1 MNSEGDNR
9 VTSSPPK
16 LGGLSEGRGGLKQH
30 LVRLND
36 SPVAR
41 WTVLFIV
48 ATAMM
53 MGYFVNDVM
62 SPLETLLEASPS
74 EGGLGWKPGDYGF
87 FSGASGL
94 INVFL
99 LMLFFSGLILDKMGI
114 RFTGVLS
121 CSLMVLGTLI
131 KYYAVTAGF
140 PPTAV
145 VNFSLFTLHFSL
157 PTSVAV
163 ASLGFAV
170 FGVGYEMT
178 GITVS
183 KAMVRWFTGHEL
195 ALAMG
200 IQLAMAR
207 LGTAAALSIS
217 APIARHFTLSTPLLL
232 SLSFLIIGLLAFLVF
247 CVMDRR
253 LDQRNAADNIDTEE
267 HGRTRNDKELCDI
280 ATEEHGIT
288 RNNDELRDNPCC
300 SVANKTSDAEE
311 FRLLDIIVTLRN
323 PGFWLITLFCVLF
336 YSAVSPFLKF
346 STKLMVMKYGVDADL
361 AGFFSSIAPFGTILM
376 TPLFGL
382 IYDRYGKGITLVI
395 TGALMLTAV
404 HFGFSL
410 PMHSSTTAITLM
422 VVLSIAYSLAPAA
435 LWPCVPKIIP
445 LKCLGTAYSMI
456 FFIQNFGRAIIPMF
470 VGKANE
476 TDPTYETSMLIFG
489 FTALGAALT
498 AIAMFYVDRR
508 QHYGLQLPNIRK

>member
-1 MNSEGDNR
+1 MAEAIR
-9 VTSSPPK
+9 
-16 LGGLSEGRGGLKQH
+16 H
-30 LVRLND
+30 RLND
-36 SPVAR
+36 SPIAR

-62 SPLETLLEASPS
+62 SPLEALLEMPKA
-74 EGGLGWKPGDYGF
+74 EGGLGWTSSDYGF
-87 FSGASGL
+87 FSGSGSF

-114 RFTGVLS
+114 LFTGILA
-121 CSLMVLGTLI
+121 CSLMTLGTLL
-131 KYYAVTAGF
+131 KYYAVTTDFGTSSVTF
-140 PPTAV
+140 FGTD
-145 VNFSLFTLHFSL
+145 L
-157 PTSVAV
+157 PTSAAW
-163 ASLGFAV
+163 ASFGFAV

-217 APIARHFTLSTPLLL
+217 APVARHFSLSTSLLVAL
-232 SLSFLIIGLLAFLVF
+232 AFLIIGLLAFLVF

-253 LDQRNAADNIDTEE
+253 LDDSRRSCSTSSSSSSNE
-267 HGRTRNDKELCDI
+267 
-280 ATEEHGIT
+280 
-288 RNNDELRDNPCC
+288 NN
-300 SVANKTSDAEE
+300 EE
-311 FRLLDIIVTLRN
+311 FRLSDIGITLRN
-323 PGFWLITLFCVLF
+323 PGFWLITIFCVLF

-346 STKLMVMKYGVDADL
+346 STKLMVIKYGVDPDI

-382 IYDRYGKGITLVI
+382 VFDRFGRGVTLVI

-410 PMHSSTTAITLM
+410 PMHSSAVAIALM
-422 VVLSIAYSLAPAA
+422 VVLSVGYSLAPAA

-470 VGKANE
+470 VGRANE
-476 TDPTYETSMLIFG
+476 TDPSYTTSMLIFG

-498 AIAMFYVDRR
+498 AIVMLYTDRKKG
-508 QHYGLQLPNIRK
+508 YGLQLPNIKAQ

>member
-1 MNSEGDNR
+1 MEEVIR
-9 VTSSPPK
+9 
-16 LGGLSEGRGGLKQH
+16 H
-30 LVRLND
+30 RLND
-36 SPVAR
+36 SPIAR

-62 SPLETLLEASPS
+62 SPLEALLEMPKS
-74 EGGLGWKPGDYGF
+74 EGGLGWTSSDYGF
-87 FSGASGL
+87 FSGSGSF

-114 RFTGVLS
+114 RFTGVLA
-121 CSLMVLGTLI
+121 CSLMTLGTLV
-131 KYYAVTAGF
+131 KYYAVTTDFGTSSVAFFG
-140 PPTAV
+140 TQ
-145 VNFSLFTLHFSL
+145 L
-157 PTSVAV
+157 PTSAAW
-163 ASLGFAV
+163 ASFGFAV

-217 APIARHFTLSTPLLL
+217 APVARHFTLSTPLLVAL
-232 SLSFLIIGLLAFLVF
+232 AFLIIGLLAFLVF
-247 CVMDRR
+247 CVMDRK
-253 LDQRNAADNIDTEE
+253 LDKTGLSDKTGDT
-267 HGRTRNDKELCDI
+267 ND
-280 ATEEHGIT
+280 
-288 RNNDELRDNPCC
+288 
-300 SVANKTSDAEE
+300 E
-311 FRLLDIIVTLRN
+311 FRLSDIAVTLRN
-323 PGFWLITLFCVLF
+323 PGFWLITIFCVLF

-346 STKLMVMKYGVDADL
+346 STKLMVIKYGVDPDI

-382 IYDRYGKGITLVI
+382 VFDRFGRGVTLVI

-410 PMHSSTTAITLM
+410 PMHSSAIAIALM
-422 VVLSIAYSLAPAA
+422 VVLSIGYSLAPAA

-470 VGKANE
+470 VGRANE
-476 TDPTYETSMLIFG
+476 TDPSYTTSMLIFG

-498 AIAMFYVDRR
+498 AIVMLYTDRKKG
-508 QHYGLQLPNIRK
+508 YGLQLPNIKKA

>member
-1 MNSEGDNR
+1 MAEALR
-9 VTSSPPK
+9 
-16 LGGLSEGRGGLKQH
+16 H
-30 LVRLND
+30 RLND
-36 SPVAR
+36 SPLAR

-62 SPLETLLEASPS
+62 SPLEELLEMP
-74 EGGLGWKPGDYGF
+74 EPKGGLGWTSSEYGF
-87 FSGASGL
+87 FSGSSSL

-114 RFTGVLS
+114 RFTGILA
-121 CSLMVLGTLI
+121 CSLMALGTLI
-131 KYYAVTAGF
+131 KLYAITADF
-140 PPTAV
+140 DDTIHY
-145 VNFSLFTLHFSL
+145 SLFSIHL
-157 PTSVAV
+157 PPSVAF
-163 ASLGFAV
+163 ASLGFAI

-183 KAMVRWFTGHEL
+183 KAMVRWFKGHEL

-217 APIARHFTLSTPLLL
+217 APVARHFTLSTPLLV
-232 SLSFLIIGLLAFLVF
+232 SLAFLIIGLLAFLVF
-247 CVMDRR
+247 CVMDRK
-253 LDQRNAADNIDTEE
+253 LDKSEQFIVNSDDIPEEEKFHLADIS
-267 HGRTRNDKELCDI
+267 I
-280 ATEEHGIT
+280 
-288 RNNDELRDNPCC
+288 
-300 SVANKTSDAEE
+300 
-311 FRLLDIIVTLRN
+311 TLRN
-323 PGFWLITLFCVLF
+323 PGFWLITIFCVLF

-346 STKLMVMKYGVDADL
+346 STKLMVIKYGVAPDI

-376 TPLFGL
+376 TPIFGL
-382 IYDRYGKGITLVI
+382 VFDRFGRGVTLVI

-410 PMHSSTTAITLM
+410 PMHSNIVAITLM
-422 VVLSIAYSLAPAA
+422 VFLSIGYSLAPAA
-435 LWPCVPKIIP
+435 LWPCIPKIIP

-456 FFIQNFGRAIIPMF
+456 FFIQNFGRAIIPML
-470 VGKANE
+470 VGHANE
-476 TDPTYETSMLIFG
+476 TDPSYTTSMLIFG

-498 AIAMFYVDRR
+498 AIVMLYTDR
-508 QHYGLQLPNIRK
+508 QKGYGLQLPNIKTN

>member
-1 MNSEGDNR
+1 MEEVIR
-9 VTSSPPK
+9 
-16 LGGLSEGRGGLKQH
+16 H
-30 LVRLND
+30 RLND
-36 SPVAR
+36 SPIAR

-62 SPLETLLEASPS
+62 SPLEALLEMPKS
-74 EGGLGWKPGDYGF
+74 EGGLGWTSSDYGF
-87 FSGASGL
+87 FSGSGSF

-114 RFTGVLS
+114 RFTGVLA
-121 CSLMVLGTLI
+121 CSLMTLGTLV
-131 KYYAVTAGF
+131 KYYAVTTDFGTSSVAFFG
-140 PPTAV
+140 TQ
-145 VNFSLFTLHFSL
+145 L
-157 PTSVAV
+157 PTSAAW
-163 ASLGFAV
+163 ASFGFAV

-217 APIARHFTLSTPLLL
+217 APVARHFTLSTPLLVAL
-232 SLSFLIIGLLAFLVF
+232 AFLIIGLLAFLVF
-247 CVMDRR
+247 CVMDRK
-253 LDQRNAADNIDTEE
+253 LDKTGLSDKTGDT
-267 HGRTRNDKELCDI
+267 ND
-280 ATEEHGIT
+280 
-288 RNNDELRDNPCC
+288 
-300 SVANKTSDAEE
+300 E
-311 FRLLDIIVTLRN
+311 FRLSDIAVTLRN
-323 PGFWLITLFCVLF
+323 PGFWLITIFCVLF

-346 STKLMVMKYGVDADL
+346 STKLMVIKYGVDPDI

-382 IYDRYGKGITLVI
+382 VFDRFGRGVTLVI

-410 PMHSSTTAITLM
+410 PMHSSAIAIALM
-422 VVLSIAYSLAPAA
+422 VVLSIGYSLAPAA

-470 VGKANE
+470 VGRANE
-476 TDPTYETSMLIFG
+476 TDPSYTASMLIFG

-498 AIAMFYVDRR
+498 AIVMLYTDRKKG
-508 QHYGLQLPNIRK
+508 YGLQLPNIKKA

>member
-1 MNSEGDNR
+1 MAEAI
-9 VTSSPPK
+9 
-16 LGGLSEGRGGLKQH
+16 QQ
-30 LVRLND
+30 RLND
-36 SPVAR
+36 SPIAR

-62 SPLETLLEASPS
+62 SPLETLLEMPRSQ
-74 EGGLGWKPGDYGF
+74 GGLGWSPSDYGF
-87 FSGASGL
+87 FSGAGSF

-114 RFTGVLS
+114 RFTGILA
-121 CSLMVLGTLI
+121 CSLMAVGTLL
-131 KYYAVTAGF
+131 KLYGVTTDFGTEEIIIFGF
-140 PPTAV
+140 Q
-145 VNFSLFTLHFSL
+145 L
-157 PTSVAV
+157 PMSVAV
-163 ASLGFAV
+163 ASLGFSI

-195 ALAMG
+195 AMAMG

-217 APIARHFTLSTPLLL
+217 APIARHYTLSTPLLV
-232 SLSFLIIGLLAFLVF
+232 SLAFLIIGLLAFFVF

-253 LDQRNAADNIDTEE
+253 LDSSSIACSTNATCPD
-267 HGRTRNDKELCDI
+267 
-280 ATEEHGIT
+280 
-288 RNNDELRDNPCC
+288 
-300 SVANKTSDAEE
+300 EE
-311 FRLLDIIVTLRN
+311 FRLADIGITLRN

-346 STKLMVMKYGVDADL
+346 STKLMVMKYGVDADI
-361 AGFFSSIAPFGTILM
+361 AGIFSSIAPFGTILM

-382 IYDRYGKGITLVI
+382 VYDRYGKGVTLVI

-410 PMHSSTTAITLM
+410 PIHSATIAIALM
-422 VVLSIAYSLAPAA
+422 VTLSIGYSLAPAA

-470 VGKANE
+470 VGRANE
-476 TDPTYETSMLIFG
+476 TDPTYTTSMLIFG
-489 FTALGAALT
+489 FTALGAAIT
-498 AIAMFYVDRR
+498 AFAMLYIDHRKG
-508 QHYGLQLPNIRK
+508 YGLQLPNIRK

>member
-1 MNSEGDNR
+1 MAESIR
-9 VTSSPPK
+9 
-16 LGGLSEGRGGLKQH
+16 Q
-30 LVRLND
+30 RLND

-62 SPLETLLEASPS
+62 SPLEALLEMPKA
-74 EGGLGWKPGDYGF
+74 EGGLGWTSSDYGF
-87 FSGASGL
+87 FSGSGSF

-114 RFTGVLS
+114 RFTGVLA
-121 CSLMVLGTLI
+121 CSLMVLGTLL
-131 KYYAVTAGF
+131 KYYAVTTDFGTSSVAFFG
-140 PPTAV
+140 T
-145 VNFSLFTLHFSL
+145 HL
-157 PTSVAV
+157 PTSAAW

-217 APIARHFTLSTPLLL
+217 APIARHFTLSTPLLVAL
-232 SLSFLIIGLLAFLVF
+232 AFLIIGLLSFLVF
-247 CVMDRR
+247 CVMDRK
-253 LDQRNAADNIDTEE
+253 LDKKGQMVEE
-267 HGRTRNDKELCDI
+267 KN
-280 ATEEHGIT
+280 
-288 RNNDELRDNPCC
+288 
-300 SVANKTSDAEE
+300 SSSDE
-311 FRLLDIIVTLRN
+311 FRFSDILVTLRN
-323 PGFWLITLFCVLF
+323 PGFWLITIFCVLF

-346 STKLMVMKYGVDADL
+346 STKLMVIKYGVDPDI

-382 IYDRYGKGITLVI
+382 VFDRWGRGVTLVI

-410 PMHSSTTAITLM
+410 PMHSSAIAIALM
-422 VVLSIAYSLAPAA
+422 VVLSIGYSLAPAA

-470 VGKANE
+470 VGRANE
-476 TDPTYETSMLIFG
+476 TDPSYTTSMLIFG
-489 FTALGAALT
+489 FTALGAVLT
-498 AIAMFYVDRR
+498 AIVMLYTDRKKG
-508 QHYGLQLPNIRK
+508 YGLQLPNIKKA

>member
-1 MNSEGDNR
+1 M
-9 VTSSPPK
+9 
-16 LGGLSEGRGGLKQH
+16 
-30 LVRLND
+30 RLND
-36 SPVAR
+36 SPTAR
-41 WTVLFIV
+41 WIVLIIV

-62 SPLETLLEASPS
+62 SPLETLLEMPRSQ
-74 EGGLGWKPGDYGF
+74 GGLGWSASDYGF
-87 FSGASGL
+87 FSGSSGL

-114 RFTGVLS
+114 RFTGTLA

-131 KYYAVTAGF
+131 KYYAVTADF
-140 PPTAV
+140 DDTIQY
-145 VNFSLFTLHFSL
+145 SLFAIHL
-157 PTSVAV
+157 PPSVAW
-163 ASLGFAV
+163 ASLGFAI

-232 SLSFLIIGLLAFLVF
+232 ALAFLIIGLLAFLVF

-253 LDQRNAADNIDTEE
+253 LDSLGEPREDLGSPRKVDEIAEPAD
-267 HGRTRNDKELCDI
+267 
-280 ATEEHGIT
+280 
-288 RNNDELRDNPCC
+288 
-300 SVANKTSDAEE
+300 SSEE
-311 FRLLDIIVTLRN
+311 FRWSDIGATLRN

-346 STKLMVMKYGVDADL
+346 STKLIVMKYGVDPDL

-382 IYDRYGKGITLVI
+382 VYDRYGKGVTLVI

-410 PMHSSTTAITLM
+410 PIDGGSPAIAIALM
-422 VVLSIAYSLAPAA
+422 VILSIGYSLAPAA

-470 VGKANE
+470 VGRANE
-476 TDPTYETSMLIFG
+476 TDPTYTTSMLIFG
-489 FTALGAALT
+489 FTALGAALV
-498 AIAMFYVDRR
+498 AVAMLFIDRKKA
-508 QHYGLQLPNIRK
+508 YGLQLPNIKK

>member
-1 MNSEGDNR
+1 
-9 VTSSPPK
+9 
-16 LGGLSEGRGGLKQH
+16 
-30 LVRLND
+30 
-36 SPVAR
+36 
-41 WTVLFIV
+41 
-48 ATAMM
+48 MM

-62 SPLETLLEASPS
+62 SPLETLLEASPA
-74 EGGLGWKPGDYGF
+74 EGGLGWTPGDYGF
-87 FSGASGL
+87 FSGSSGL

-114 RFTGVLS
+114 RFTGTLA
-121 CSLMVLGTLI
+121 CSLMIIGTFI

-140 PPTAV
+140 SPTDTFH
-145 VNFSLFTLHFSL
+145 FSLLTFHFSL

-217 APIARHFTLSTPLLL
+217 APVARHFTLSTPLLL

-253 LDQRNAADNIDTEE
+253 LDN
-267 HGRTRNDKELCDI
+267 KELSKLSKLSSNQKGLSSD
-280 ATEEHGIT
+280 
-288 RNNDELRDNPCC
+288 NNDEFRW
-300 SVANKTSDAEE
+300 SD
-311 FRLLDIIVTLRN
+311 IGTTLRS

-346 STKLMVMKYGVDADL
+346 STKLMVMKYGVDPDV

-382 IYDRYGKGITLVI
+382 IYDRYGKGVTLVI

-410 PMHSSTTAITLM
+410 PMHSSTVAITLM
-422 VVLSIAYSLAPAA
+422 VILSVGYSLAPAA

-476 TDPTYETSMLIFG
+476 TDPTYEISMLIFG

-498 AIAMFYVDRR
+498 ALAMWYVDRR
-508 QHYGLQLPNIRK
+508 QGYGLQLPNIRK

>member
-1 MNSEGDNR
+1 M
-9 VTSSPPK
+9 
-16 LGGLSEGRGGLKQH
+16 
-30 LVRLND
+30 RLND
-36 SPVAR
+36 SPIAR
-41 WTVLFIV
+41 WTVLIIV

-62 SPLETLLEASPS
+62 SPLELLLEMPRSQ
-74 EGGLGWKPGDYGF
+74 GGLGWSSSDYGF
-87 FSGASGL
+87 FSGSSGL

-114 RFTGVLS
+114 RFTGTLA

-131 KYYAVTAGF
+131 KYYAVTADF

-145 VNFSLFTLHFSL
+145 ANCSLFTFHFSL
-157 PTSVAV
+157 PTSVAW
-163 ASLGFAV
+163 ASLGFAI

-217 APIARHFTLSTPLLL
+217 APIARHFTLSTPLLVAL
-232 SLSFLIIGLLAFLVF
+232 AFLIIGLLAFLVF

-253 LDQRNAADNIDTEE
+253 LDNKTTTWTTKTTIAINGDNKKLSKLSKLSS
-267 HGRTRNDKELCDI
+267 NQKELSSD
-280 ATEEHGIT
+280 
-288 RNNDELRDNPCC
+288 NN
-300 SVANKTSDAEE
+300 EE
-311 FRLLDIIVTLRN
+311 FRFSDIGAILRN

-346 STKLMVMKYGVDADL
+346 STKLMVMKYGVDPDL

-382 IYDRYGKGITLVI
+382 VYDRYGKGVTLVI

-410 PMHSSTTAITLM
+410 PIDGGSPAIAIALM
-422 VVLSIAYSLAPAA
+422 VILSIGYSLAPAA

-470 VGKANE
+470 VGRANE
-476 TDPTYETSMLIFG
+476 TDPSYTTSMLIFG
-489 FTALGAALT
+489 FTALGAALV
-498 AIAMFYVDRR
+498 AIAMLYIDRKKA
-508 QHYGLQLPNIRK
+508 YGLQLPNIKK

>member
-1 MNSEGDNR
+1 MAEVIR
-9 VTSSPPK
+9 
-16 LGGLSEGRGGLKQH
+16 Q
-30 LVRLND
+30 RLND
-36 SPVAR
+36 SPIAR

-62 SPLETLLEASPS
+62 SPLEALLEMPKA
-74 EGGLGWKPGDYGF
+74 EGGLGWTSSDYGF
-87 FSGASGL
+87 FSGSGSF

-114 RFTGVLS
+114 RFTGVLA
-121 CSLMVLGTLI
+121 CSLMTLGTLV
-131 KYYAVTAGF
+131 KYYAVTTDFGTSSVAFFG
-140 PPTAV
+140 TQ
-145 VNFSLFTLHFSL
+145 L
-157 PTSVAV
+157 PTSAAW
-163 ASLGFAV
+163 ASFGFAV

-217 APIARHFTLSTPLLL
+217 APVARHFTLSTPLLVAL
-232 SLSFLIIGLLAFLVF
+232 AFLIIGILAFLVF
-247 CVMDRR
+247 CVMDRK
-253 LDQRNAADNIDTEE
+253 LDKTGLSDKTGDT
-267 HGRTRNDKELCDI
+267 ND
-280 ATEEHGIT
+280 
-288 RNNDELRDNPCC
+288 
-300 SVANKTSDAEE
+300 E
-311 FRLLDIIVTLRN
+311 FRLSDIAVTLRN
-323 PGFWLITLFCVLF
+323 PGFWLITIFCVLF

-346 STKLMVMKYGVDADL
+346 STKLMVIKYGVDPDI

-382 IYDRYGKGITLVI
+382 VFDRFGRGVTLVI

-410 PMHSSTTAITLM
+410 PMHSSAIAIALM
-422 VVLSIAYSLAPAA
+422 VVLSIGYSLAPAA

-470 VGKANE
+470 VGRANE
-476 TDPTYETSMLIFG
+476 TDPSYTTSMLIFG

-498 AIAMFYVDRR
+498 AIVMLYTDRKKG
-508 QHYGLQLPNIRK
+508 YGLQLPNIKKA

>member
-1 MNSEGDNR
+1 MAI
-9 VTSSPPK
+9 
-16 LGGLSEGRGGLKQH
+16 QQ
-30 LVRLND
+30 RLQD

-53 MGYFVNDVM
+53 MGYFVNDIM
-62 SPLETLLEASPS
+62 SPLETLLEMPRN
-74 EGGLGWKPGDYGF
+74 EGGLGWTPSDYGF
-87 FSGASGL
+87 FSGAGSF

-114 RFTGVLS
+114 RFTGTLA

-131 KYYAVTAGF
+131 KYYAVTAAPEGSITF
-140 PPTAV
+140 LST
-145 VNFSLFTLHFSL
+145 SL
-157 PTSVAV
+157 PTSAAW
-163 ASLGFAV
+163 ASLGFAI

-200 IQLAMAR
+200 LQLAMAR
-207 LGTAAALSIS
+207 FGTAAALSIS
-217 APIARHFTLSTPLLL
+217 APIARHFTLSAPLLVAL
-232 SLSFLIIGLLAFLVF
+232 AFLIIGLLAFLVF
-247 CVMDRR
+247 CIMDRR
-253 LDQRNAADNIDTEE
+253 LDSLGKPRESLGKPRRNLGYPRKSYD
-267 HGRTRNDKELCDI
+267 
-280 ATEEHGIT
+280 
-288 RNNDELRDNPCC
+288 
-300 SVANKTSDAEE
+300 SSDDDQ
-311 FRLLDIIVTLRN
+311 FRLSDIGVTLRN

-346 STKLMVMKYGVDADL
+346 STKLMVMKYGVDPDI
-361 AGFFSSIAPFGTILM
+361 AGFFSSIAPFGTMLL

-382 IYDRYGKGITLVI
+382 VYDRYGKGVTLVI

-404 HFGFSL
+404 HFGFSM
-410 PMHSSTTAITLM
+410 PIHSATIAIALM
-422 VVLSIAYSLAPAA
+422 VTLSIGYSLAPAA

-470 VGKANE
+470 VGRANE
-476 TDPTYETSMLIFG
+476 SDPSYTTSMLIFG
-489 FTALGAALT
+489 FTALGATLT
-498 AIAMFYVDRR
+498 AVAMWYVDR
-508 QHYGLQLPNIRK
+508 HKGYGLQLPNIRK

>member
-1 MNSEGDNR
+1 MNIQ
-9 VTSSPPK
+9 K
-16 LGGLSEGRGGLKQH
+16 
-30 LVRLND
+30 LND
-36 SPVAR
+36 SPAAR

-62 SPLETLLEASPS
+62 SPLETLLEMPRSQ
-74 EGGLGWKPGDYGF
+74 GGLGWTPSDYGF
-87 FSGASGL
+87 FSGAGSF

-114 RFTGVLS
+114 RFTGTLA
-121 CSLMVLGTLI
+121 CSLMVIGTLI
-131 KYYAVTAGF
+131 KLYGVTTDFGTTDVTF
-140 PPTAV
+140 FNT
-145 VNFSLFTLHFSL
+145 HL
-157 PTSVAV
+157 P
-163 ASLGFAV
+163 ASAAWASFGFAI

-200 IQLAMAR
+200 LQLAMAR
-207 LGTAAALSIS
+207 FGTAAALSIS
-217 APIARHFTLSTPLLL
+217 APIARHYTLSAPLLVAL
-232 SLSFLIIGLLAFLVF
+232 AFLIIGLLAFLVF

-253 LDQRNAADNIDTEE
+253 LDHRMIIASDE
-267 HGRTRNDKELCDI
+267 HGLTRNDQDPRE
-280 ATEEHGIT
+280 
-288 RNNDELRDNPCC
+288 NPCL
-300 SVANKTSDAEE
+300 SDANKDSEE
-311 FRLLDIIVTLRN
+311 FRFSDIGITLRN

-346 STKLMVMKYGVDADL
+346 STKLMVMKYGVDPDV

-382 IYDRYGKGITLVI
+382 IYDRYGKGVTLVI

-410 PMHSSTTAITLM
+410 PMHSSTVAITLM
-422 VVLSIAYSLAPAA
+422 VILSVGYSLAPAA

-498 AIAMFYVDRR
+498 AMAMWYVDRR
-508 QHYGLQLPNIRK
+508 QGYGLQLPNIRK

>member
-1 MNSEGDNR
+1 MTEAIR
-9 VTSSPPK
+9 
-16 LGGLSEGRGGLKQH
+16 H
-30 LVRLND
+30 RLNE
-36 SPVAR
+36 SPFAR
-41 WTVLFIV
+41 WTVLIIV

-62 SPLETLLEASPS
+62 SPLETLLELPKNQ
-74 EGGLGWKPGDYGF
+74 GGLGWTPSDYGF
-87 FSGASGL
+87 FSGAGSF

-114 RFTGVLS
+114 RFTGVLA
-121 CSLMVLGTLI
+121 CSLMALGTLL
-131 KYYAVTAGF
+131 KLYGVTTDFGTAEIAIFGF
-140 PPTAV
+140 Q
-145 VNFSLFTLHFSL
+145 L
-157 PTSVAV
+157 PMSVAV

-217 APIARHFTLSTPLLL
+217 APIARHFALSTPLLV
-232 SLSFLIIGLLAFLVF
+232 SLAFLIIGLLAFLVF
-247 CVMDRR
+247 CVMDRK
-253 LDQRNAADNIDTEE
+253 LDDDSTKS
-267 HGRTRNDKELCDI
+267 T
-280 ATEEHGIT
+280 T
-288 RNNDELRDNPCC
+288 DE
-300 SVANKTSDAEE
+300 SEE
-311 FRLLDIIVTLRN
+311 FHWGDILVTLRN

-346 STKLMVMKYGVDADL
+346 STKLMVMKYGVDTDI

-376 TPLFGL
+376 TPLFGAV
-382 IYDRYGKGITLVI
+382 YDKYGKGVTLVI

-410 PMHSSTTAITLM
+410 PMHSSTIAIALM
-422 VVLSIAYSLAPAA
+422 VTLSIGYSLAPAA

-470 VGKANE
+470 VGRANE
-476 TDPTYETSMLIFG
+476 TDPTYTTSMLIFG
-489 FTALGAALT
+489 FTALGAAVT
-498 AIAMFYVDRR
+498 AIGILLIDKHK
-508 QHYGLQLPNIRK
+508 HYGLQLPNIKK

>member
-1 MNSEGDNR
+1 MTEAIR
-9 VTSSPPK
+9 
-16 LGGLSEGRGGLKQH
+16 H
-30 LVRLND
+30 RLND
-36 SPVAR
+36 SPFAR
-41 WTVLFIV
+41 WTVLIIV

-62 SPLETLLEASPS
+62 SPLETLLELPKSQ
-74 EGGLGWKPGDYGF
+74 GGLGWTPSDYGF
-87 FSGASGL
+87 FSGAGSF

-114 RFTGVLS
+114 RFTGVLA
-121 CSLMVLGTLI
+121 CSLMALGTLL
-131 KYYAVTAGF
+131 KLYGVTTDFGTAEIAIFGF
-140 PPTAV
+140 Q
-145 VNFSLFTLHFSL
+145 L
-157 PTSVAV
+157 PMSVAV

-217 APIARHFTLSTPLLL
+217 APIARHFALSTPLLV
-232 SLSFLIIGLLAFLVF
+232 SLAFLIIGLLAFLVF
-247 CVMDRR
+247 CVMDRK
-253 LDQRNAADNIDTEE
+253 LDDDSTKNT
-267 HGRTRNDKELCDI
+267 T
-280 ATEEHGIT
+280 
-288 RNNDELRDNPCC
+288 DE
-300 SVANKTSDAEE
+300 SEE
-311 FRLLDIIVTLRN
+311 FHWGDILVTLRN

-346 STKLMVMKYGVDADL
+346 STKLMVMKYGVDPDI

-376 TPLFGL
+376 TPLFGAV
-382 IYDRYGKGITLVI
+382 YDKYGKGVTLVI

-410 PMHSSTTAITLM
+410 PMHSSTIAIALM
-422 VVLSIAYSLAPAA
+422 VTLSIGYSLAPAA

-470 VGKANE
+470 VGRANE
-476 TDPTYETSMLIFG
+476 TDPTYTTSMLIFG
-489 FTALGAALT
+489 FSALGAAVT
-498 AIAMFYVDRR
+498 AIGILLIDKHK
-508 QHYGLQLPNIRK
+508 HYGLQLPNIKK

>member
-1 MNSEGDNR
+1 MAEVIR
-9 VTSSPPK
+9 
-16 LGGLSEGRGGLKQH
+16 Q
-30 LVRLND
+30 RLND
-36 SPVAR
+36 SPIAR
-41 WTVLFIV
+41 WIILFIV

-62 SPLETLLEASPS
+62 SPLEALLEMPKS
-74 EGGLGWKPGDYGF
+74 EGGLGWTSSDYGF
-87 FSGASGL
+87 FSGSSSF

-114 RFTGVLS
+114 RFTGVLA
-121 CSLMVLGTLI
+121 CSLMVLGTLL
-131 KYYAVTAGF
+131 KYYAVTTDFGTSSVAFFG
-140 PPTAV
+140 T
-145 VNFSLFTLHFSL
+145 HL
-157 PTSVAV
+157 PTSAAW
-163 ASLGFAV
+163 ASFGFAV

-217 APIARHFTLSTPLLL
+217 APVARHFTLSTPLLVAL
-232 SLSFLIIGLLAFLVF
+232 AFLIIGLLAFLVF
-247 CVMDRR
+247 CVMDLR
-253 LDQRNAADNIDTEE
+253 LDKRE
-267 HGRTRNDKELCDI
+267 
-280 ATEEHGIT
+280 
-288 RNNDELRDNPCC
+288 ELRIKN
-300 SVANKTSDAEE
+300 SNSDEE
-311 FRLLDIIVTLRN
+311 KFRFSDIIVTLRN
-323 PGFWLITLFCVLF
+323 PGFWLITIFCVLF

-346 STKLMVMKYGVDADL
+346 STKLMVIKYGVDPDI

-382 IYDRYGKGITLVI
+382 VFDRFGRGVTLVI

-410 PMHSSTTAITLM
+410 PMHSSAIAITLM
-422 VVLSIAYSLAPAA
+422 VVLSIGYSLAPAA

-456 FFIQNFGRAIIPMF
+456 FFIQNFGRAIIPML
-470 VGKANE
+470 VGRANE
-476 TDPTYETSMLIFG
+476 TDPSYTTSMLIFG
-489 FTALGAALT
+489 FTALGATLT
-498 AIAMFYVDRR
+498 AIVMLYTDRKKG
-508 QHYGLQLPNIRK
+508 YGLQLPNIKKA

>member
-1 MNSEGDNR
+1 MSEAIR
-9 VTSSPPK
+9 
-16 LGGLSEGRGGLKQH
+16 Q
-30 LVRLND
+30 RLND

-62 SPLETLLEASPS
+62 SPLETLLEASPA
-74 EGGLGWKPGDYGF
+74 EGGLGWSPSDYGF
-87 FSGASGL
+87 FSGAGSF

-99 LMLFFSGLILDKMGI
+99 LMLFFSGIILDKMGI
-114 RFTGVLS
+114 RFTGILS

-145 VNFSLFTLHFSL
+145 TEFSLFTIHVSL
-157 PTSVAV
+157 PTSVAL

-200 IQLAMAR
+200 LQLAMAR
-207 LGTAAALSIS
+207 FGTAAALSIS
-217 APIARHFTLSTPLLL
+217 APVARHFTLSTPLLL
-232 SLSFLIIGLLAFLVF
+232 SLAFLIIGLLAFLVF

-253 LDQRNAADNIDTEE
+253 LDQFTVDSLQLTDDYSEASASEGLASKSSVNCKLSTVN
-267 HGRTRNDKELCDI
+267 KEDSDEFHWSDI
-280 ATEEHGIT
+280 GT
-288 RNNDELRDNPCC
+288 
-300 SVANKTSDAEE
+300 
-311 FRLLDIIVTLRN
+311 TLRS

-361 AGFFSSIAPFGTILM
+361 AGFFSSIAPFGTILL

-382 IYDRYGKGITLVI
+382 IYDRYGKGVTLVI

-410 PMHSSTTAITLM
+410 PMHSSTIAITLM
-422 VVLSIAYSLAPAA
+422 VILSIGYSLAPAA

-498 AIAMFYVDRR
+498 AMAMWYVDRR
-508 QHYGLQLPNIRK
+508 KGYGLQLPNIRK

>member
-1 MNSEGDNR
+1 
-9 VTSSPPK
+9 
-16 LGGLSEGRGGLKQH
+16 
-30 LVRLND
+30 
-36 SPVAR
+36 
-41 WTVLFIV
+41 
-48 ATAMM
+48 MM

-62 SPLETLLEASPS
+62 SPLEAMLEMPIS
-74 EGGLGWKPGDYGF
+74 EGGLGWTSSDYGF
-87 FSGASGL
+87 FSGSGSL

-114 RFTGVLS
+114 RFTGILA
-121 CSLMVLGTLI
+121 CSLMALGTLI
-131 KYYAVTAGF
+131 KLYAITADF
-140 PPTAV
+140 DHTIHY
-145 VNFSLFTLHFSL
+145 SLFGIHL
-157 PTSVAV
+157 PPSVTF
-163 ASLGFAV
+163 ASLGFAI

-217 APIARHFTLSTPLLL
+217 APIARHFTLSTPLLV
-232 SLSFLIIGLLAFLVF
+232 SLAFLLIGLLAFLVF
-247 CVMDRR
+247 CVMDRK
-253 LDQRNAADNIDTEE
+253 LDDHEASKVE
-267 HGRTRNDKELCDI
+267 HG
-280 ATEEHGIT
+280 
-288 RNNDELRDNPCC
+288 DN
-300 SVANKTSDAEE
+300 SDEE
-311 FRLLDIIVTLRN
+311 FRLADIGITLRN
-323 PGFWLITLFCVLF
+323 PGFWLITIFCVLF

-346 STKLMVMKYGVDADL
+346 STKLMVIKYGVDPDI

-382 IYDRYGKGITLVI
+382 VFDRFGRGVTLVI

-410 PMHSSTTAITLM
+410 PMHSSTVAITLM
-422 VVLSIAYSLAPAA
+422 VILSIGYSLAPAT

-456 FFIQNFGRAIIPMF
+456 FFIQNFGRAIIPML
-470 VGKANE
+470 VGRANE
-476 TDPTYETSMLIFG
+476 TDPSYTTSMLIFG

-498 AIAMFYVDRR
+498 ALIMLYTDRKKG
-508 QHYGLQLPNIRK
+508 YGLQLPNIKSD

>member
-1 MNSEGDNR
+1 MAEIIR
-9 VTSSPPK
+9 
-16 LGGLSEGRGGLKQH
+16 Q
-30 LVRLND
+30 RLND
-36 SPVAR
+36 SAVAR

-62 SPLETLLEASPS
+62 SPLESLLEAPPS
-74 EGGLGWKPGDYGF
+74 EGGLGWSPADYGF
-87 FSGASGL
+87 FSGAGGL

-131 KYYAVTAGF
+131 KLFGVTHDFGSSS
-140 PPTAV
+140 
-145 VNFSLFTLHFSL
+145 FSILHFQL
-157 PTSVAV
+157 PMSAAV

-183 KAMVRWFTGHEL
+183 KSMVRWFTGHEL

-207 LGTAAALSIS
+207 LGTAAALSVS
-217 APIARHFTLSTPLLL
+217 APIARHFTLSTPLLV
-232 SLSFLIIGLLAFLVF
+232 SLAFLIIGLLAFLVF
-247 CVMDRR
+247 CVMDCK
-253 LDQRNAADNIDTEE
+253 LDFSSLECRTEKE
-267 HGRTRNDKELCDI
+267 NDDQFRWSDI
-280 ATEEHGIT
+280 GQ
-288 RNNDELRDNPCC
+288 
-300 SVANKTSDAEE
+300 
-311 FRLLDIIVTLRN
+311 TLRS

-376 TPLFGL
+376 TPLFGY
-382 IYDRYGKGITLVI
+382 IYDRYGRGVTLVM
-395 TGALMLTAV
+395 TGALLLTAV

-410 PMHSSTTAITLM
+410 PTSLFPVGYSLFTPSAIAITLM
-422 VVLSIAYSLAPAA
+422 VILSIGYSLAPAA

-456 FFIQNFGRAIIPMF
+456 FFIQNFGRTVIPTL
-470 VGKANE
+470 VGRANE
-476 TDPTYETSMLIFG
+476 SDPSYTTSMLIFG
-489 FTALGAALT
+489 FTALGAVLVAV
-498 AIAMFYVDRR
+498 AMLHVDRKR
-508 QHYGLQLPNIRK
+508 GYGLQRPNIQEKKGK

>member
-1 MNSEGDNR
+1 MSEAIR
-9 VTSSPPK
+9 
-16 LGGLSEGRGGLKQH
+16 H
-30 LVRLND
+30 RLND
-36 SPVAR
+36 SPFAR
-41 WTVLFIV
+41 WTVLIIV

-62 SPLETLLEASPS
+62 SPLETLLEMPRSQ
-74 EGGLGWKPGDYGF
+74 GGLGWTPSDYGF
-87 FSGASGL
+87 FSGAGSF

-114 RFTGVLS
+114 RFTGVLA
-121 CSLMVLGTLI
+121 CSLMALGTLL
-131 KYYAVTAGF
+131 KLYGVTTDFGTEEMIIFGF
-140 PPTAV
+140 Q
-145 VNFSLFTLHFSL
+145 L
-157 PTSVAV
+157 PKSVAV
-163 ASLGFAV
+163 ASLGFAI

-217 APIARHFTLSTPLLL
+217 APIARHFTLSTPLLV
-232 SLSFLIIGLLAFLVF
+232 SLAILIIGLLAFLVF
-247 CVMDRR
+247 CVMDRK
-253 LDQRNAADNIDTEE
+253 LDDCGQRTMESNDNNQHE
-267 HGRTRNDKELCDI
+267 
-280 ATEEHGIT
+280 
-288 RNNDELRDNPCC
+288 DE
-300 SVANKTSDAEE
+300 
-311 FRLLDIIVTLRN
+311 FHWGDIIITLRN

-346 STKLMVMKYGVDADL
+346 STKLMVMKYGVDTDL

-382 IYDRYGKGITLVI
+382 INDRYGKGVTLVI

-410 PMHSSTTAITLM
+410 PMHSSTIAIALM
-422 VVLSIAYSLAPAA
+422 VTLSIGYSLAPAA

-456 FFIQNFGRAIIPMF
+456 FFIQNFGRAVIPMC
-470 VGKANE
+470 VGRANE
-476 TDPTYETSMLIFG
+476 TDPSYTTSMLIFG

-498 AIAMFYVDRR
+498 AIAMMIVDRKK
-508 QHYGLQLPNIRK
+508 HYGLQLPNIKK

>member
-1 MNSEGDNR
+1 MNSQSNPN
-9 VTSSPPK
+9 T
-16 LGGLSEGRGGLKQH
+16 LSTLK
-30 LVRLND
+30 RLND
-36 SPVAR
+36 SPIAR

-53 MGYFVNDVM
+53 MGYFVNDIM
-62 SPLETLLEASPS
+62 SPLETLLEMPHSQ
-74 EGGLGWKPGDYGF
+74 GGLGWTPSDYGF
-87 FSGASGL
+87 FSGAGSF

-99 LMLFFSGLILDKMGI
+99 LMLFFSGIILDKMGI
-114 RFTGVLS
+114 RFTGTLA
-121 CSLMVLGTLI
+121 CSLMVFGTLI
-131 KYYAVTAGF
+131 KYYAVTTDFGGTDISF
-140 PPTAV
+140 FGT
-145 VNFSLFTLHFSL
+145 HL
-157 PTSVAV
+157 PISAAW
-163 ASLGFAV
+163 ASFGFAI

-183 KAMVRWFTGHEL
+183 KAMVKWFTGHEL

-200 IQLAMAR
+200 LQLAMAR
-207 LGTAAALSIS
+207 FGTAAALSIS
-217 APIARHFTLSTPLLL
+217 APIARHYTLSTPLLVAL
-232 SLSFLIIGLLAFLVF
+232 AFLIIGLLAFLVF

-253 LDQRNAADNIDTEE
+253 LDVSS
-267 HGRTRNDKELCDI
+267 RT
-280 ATEEHGIT
+280 
-288 RNNDELRDNPCC
+288 
-300 SVANKTSDAEE
+300 SQTSQTSTTSHTSSDDE
-311 FRLLDIIVTLRN
+311 FRFSDIGITLRN

-346 STKLMVMKYGVDADL
+346 STKLMVMKYGVDPDL

-382 IYDRYGKGITLVI
+382 IYDKYGKGVTLVI

-404 HFGFSL
+404 HFGFSM
-410 PMHSSTTAITLM
+410 PIHSSTVAIVLM
-422 VVLSIAYSLAPAA
+422 VVLSIGYSLAPAA

-456 FFIQNFGRAIIPMF
+456 FFIQNFGRAIIPMC

-476 TDPTYETSMLIFG
+476 TDPTYTTSMLIFG

-498 AIAMFYVDRR
+498 AIAMLYVDRR
-508 QHYGLQLPNIRK
+508 KSYGLQLPNIAHGVST

>member
-1 MNSEGDNR
+1 MAESIR
-9 VTSSPPK
+9 
-16 LGGLSEGRGGLKQH
+16 Q
-30 LVRLND
+30 RLND
-36 SPVAR
+36 SPIAR

-62 SPLETLLEASPS
+62 SPLEALLEMPKA
-74 EGGLGWKPGDYGF
+74 EGGLGWTSSDYGF
-87 FSGASGL
+87 FSGSGSF

-114 RFTGVLS
+114 RFTGVLA
-121 CSLMVLGTLI
+121 CSLMVLGTLL
-131 KYYAVTAGF
+131 KYYAVTTDFGTSSVAFFG
-140 PPTAV
+140 T
-145 VNFSLFTLHFSL
+145 HL
-157 PTSVAV
+157 PTSAAW

-217 APIARHFTLSTPLLL
+217 APIARHFTLSTPLLVAL
-232 SLSFLIIGLLAFLVF
+232 AFLIIGLLSFLVF
-247 CVMDRR
+247 CVMDRK
-253 LDQRNAADNIDTEE
+253 LDKKGQMVEE
-267 HGRTRNDKELCDI
+267 KN
-280 ATEEHGIT
+280 
-288 RNNDELRDNPCC
+288 
-300 SVANKTSDAEE
+300 SSSDE
-311 FRLLDIIVTLRN
+311 FRFSDILVTLRN
-323 PGFWLITLFCVLF
+323 PGFWLITIFCVLF

-346 STKLMVMKYGVDADL
+346 STKLMVIKYGVDPDI

-382 IYDRYGKGITLVI
+382 VFDRWGRGVTLVI

-410 PMHSSTTAITLM
+410 PIHSSAVAIALM
-422 VVLSIAYSLAPAA
+422 VILSIGYSLAPAA

-470 VGKANE
+470 VGRANE
-476 TDPTYETSMLIFG
+476 TDPSYTTSMLIFS

-498 AIAMFYVDRR
+498 AIVMLYTDRKKG
-508 QHYGLQLPNIRK
+508 YGLQLPNIK

>member
-1 MNSEGDNR
+1 
-9 VTSSPPK
+9 
-16 LGGLSEGRGGLKQH
+16 
-30 LVRLND
+30 
-36 SPVAR
+36 
-41 WTVLFIV
+41 
-48 ATAMM
+48 MM

-62 SPLETLLEASPS
+62 SPLETLLEAPVS
-74 EGGLGWKPGDYGF
+74 EGGLGWTPSEYGF
-87 FSGASGL
+87 FSGASSF

-114 RFTGVLS
+114 RFTGTLA

-131 KYYAVTAGF
+131 KYYAVTANLGNAPLSIIHYQL
-140 PPTAV
+140 PP
-145 VNFSLFTLHFSL
+145 
-157 PTSVAV
+157 SVAM
-163 ASLGFAV
+163 ASLGFAI

-217 APIARHFTLSTPLLL
+217 APIARHFTLSTPLLVA
-232 SLSFLIIGLLAFLVF
+232 LSFLIIGLLAFLVF

-253 LDQRNAADNIDTEE
+253 LDTPEDSGESRESGD
-267 HGRTRNDKELCDI
+267 
-280 ATEEHGIT
+280 
-288 RNNDELRDNPCC
+288 P
-300 SVANKTSDAEE
+300 SDE
-311 FRLLDIIVTLRN
+311 FRFSDILVTLKN

-346 STKLMVMKYGVDADL
+346 STKLMVMKYGVDADI
-361 AGFFSSIAPFGTILM
+361 AGLFSSIAPFGTILM

-382 IYDRYGKGITLVI
+382 IYDRYGKGVTLVI

-404 HFGFSL
+404 HFGFSM
-410 PMHSSTTAITLM
+410 PMHSATIAIALM
-422 VVLSIAYSLAPAA
+422 IVLSIGYSLAPAA

-456 FFIQNFGRAIIPMF
+456 FFIQNFGRAVIPMF
-470 VGKANE
+470 VGRANE
-476 TDPTYETSMLIFG
+476 TDPTYTSSMLIFG

-498 AIAMFYVDRR
+498 ALAMLYVDRR
-508 QHYGLQLPNIRK
+508 KHYGLQLPNIRK

>member
-1 MNSEGDNR
+1 MTEAFR
-9 VTSSPPK
+9 K
-16 LGGLSEGRGGLKQH
+16 RI
-30 LVRLND
+30 ND
-36 SPVAR
+36 SSVAR

-53 MGYFVNDVM
+53 MGYFVNDIM
-62 SPLETLLEASPS
+62 SPLETLLEMPRSQ
-74 EGGLGWKPGDYGF
+74 GGLGWTPSEYGF
-87 FSGASGL
+87 FSGAGSF

-99 LMLFFSGLILDKMGI
+99 LMLFCSGIILDKMGI
-114 RFTGVLS
+114 RFTGTLA
-121 CSLMVLGTLI
+121 CSLMVIGTLI
-131 KYYAVTAGF
+131 KYYAVTTDF
-140 PPTAV
+140 DDTIHY
-145 VNFSLFTLHFSL
+145 SLFTIHL
-157 PTSVAV
+157 PPSVLM
-163 ASLGFAV
+163 ASLGFAI

-200 IQLAMAR
+200 LQLAMAR
-207 LGTAAALSIS
+207 FGTAAALSIS
-217 APIARHFTLSTPLLL
+217 APIARHYTLSAPLLVAL
-232 SLSFLIIGLLAFLVF
+232 AFLIIGLLAFLVF

-253 LDQRNAADNIDTEE
+253 LDKSSDYSENFESSDDF
-267 HGRTRNDKELCDI
+267 HFSDI
-280 ATEEHGIT
+280 
-288 RNNDELRDNPCC
+288 
-300 SVANKTSDAEE
+300 S
-311 FRLLDIIVTLRN
+311 VTLRN

-346 STKLMVMKYGVDADL
+346 STKLMVMKYGVDPDL

-382 IYDRYGKGITLVI
+382 VYDKYGKGVTLVI

-404 HFGFSL
+404 HFGFSI
-410 PMHSSTTAITLM
+410 PIHSSAIAIALM
-422 VVLSIAYSLAPAA
+422 VILSIGYSLAPAA

-456 FFIQNFGRAIIPMF
+456 FFIQNFGRAIIPMC

-476 TDPTYETSMLIFG
+476 TDPTYTSSMLIFG
-489 FTALGAALT
+489 FTALGAVLT
-498 AIAMFYVDRR
+498 AIAMLYVDRKKS
-508 QHYGLQLPNIRK
+508 YGLQLPNIRK

>member
-1 MNSEGDNR
+1 
-9 VTSSPPK
+9 
-16 LGGLSEGRGGLKQH
+16 
-30 LVRLND
+30 
-36 SPVAR
+36 
-41 WTVLFIV
+41 
-48 ATAMM
+48 
-53 MGYFVNDVM
+53 
-62 SPLETLLEASPS
+62 
-74 EGGLGWKPGDYGF
+74 
-87 FSGASGL
+87 
-94 INVFL
+94 
-99 LMLFFSGLILDKMGI
+99 
-114 RFTGVLS
+114 
-121 CSLMVLGTLI
+121 
-131 KYYAVTAGF
+131 
-140 PPTAV
+140 
-145 VNFSLFTLHFSL
+145 
-157 PTSVAV
+157 
-163 ASLGFAV
+163 
-170 FGVGYEMT
+170 MT

-217 APIARHFTLSTPLLL
+217 APVARHFTLSTPLLL
-232 SLSFLIIGLLAFLVF
+232 SLSFLIIGLLSFLVF

-253 LDQRNAADNIDTEE
+253 LDQRKATDNT
-267 HGRTRNDKELCDI
+267 
-280 ATEEHGIT
+280 ATEEHGETQNI
-288 RNNDELRDNPCC
+288 NNLRENQC
-300 SVANKTSDAEE
+300 SSDAKKQSDADE
-311 FRLLDIIVTLRN
+311 FRVSDIFVTLRS

-346 STKLMVMKYGVDADL
+346 STKLMVMKYGVDPDV

-382 IYDRYGKGITLVI
+382 VYDRYGKGVTLVI

-410 PMHSSTTAITLM
+410 PMHSSTVAITLM
-422 VVLSIAYSLAPAA
+422 VILSVGYSLAPAA

-498 AIAMFYVDRR
+498 ALAMWYVDRR
-508 QHYGLQLPNIRK
+508 KGYGLQLPNIRK

>member
-1 MNSEGDNR
+1 MAI
-9 VTSSPPK
+9 
-16 LGGLSEGRGGLKQH
+16 QQ
-30 LVRLND
+30 RLQD

-53 MGYFVNDVM
+53 MGYFVNDIM
-62 SPLETLLEASPS
+62 SPLETLLELPRSQ
-74 EGGLGWKPGDYGF
+74 GGLGWTPSDYGF
-87 FSGASGL
+87 FSGAGSF

-114 RFTGVLS
+114 RFTGTLA

-131 KYYAVTAGF
+131 KYYAVTADF

-145 VNFSLFTLHFSL
+145 ANFSLFTLHFSL
-157 PTSVAV
+157 PTSVAW
-163 ASLGFAV
+163 ASLGFSI

-200 IQLAMAR
+200 LQLAMAR
-207 LGTAAALSIS
+207 FGTAAALSIS
-217 APIARHFTLSTPLLL
+217 APIARHYTLSTPLLL
-232 SLSFLIIGLLAFLVF
+232 ALAFLIIGLLAFLVF

-253 LDQRNAADNIDTEE
+253 LDSLGEPRGILGSPRKTDEITE
-267 HGRTRNDKELCDI
+267 
-280 ATEEHGIT
+280 ATE
-288 RNNDELRDNPCC
+288 
-300 SVANKTSDAEE
+300 SSDE
-311 FRLLDIIVTLRN
+311 FRWSDIGAILRN

-346 STKLMVMKYGVDADL
+346 STKLMVMKYGVDPDL

-382 IYDRYGKGITLVI
+382 LYDKYGKGVTLVI
-395 TGALMLTAV
+395 IGALMLTAV
-404 HFGFSL
+404 HFGFSM
-410 PMHSSTTAITLM
+410 PMHSATIAITLM
-422 VVLSIAYSLAPAA
+422 VILSIGYSLAPAA

-476 TDPTYETSMLIFG
+476 TDPTYTSSMLIFG
-489 FTALGAALT
+489 FTALGAVLV
-498 AIAMFYVDRR
+498 AIGIKYIDSRKG
-508 QHYGLQLPNIRK
+508 YGLQLPNIKK

>member
-1 MNSEGDNR
+1 MTEVIR
-9 VTSSPPK
+9 
-16 LGGLSEGRGGLKQH
+16 Q
-30 LVRLND
+30 RLND
-36 SPVAR
+36 SPIAR

-62 SPLETLLEASPS
+62 SPLEALLEMPKA
-74 EGGLGWKPGDYGF
+74 EGGLGWTSSDYGF
-87 FSGASGL
+87 FSGSGSF

-114 RFTGVLS
+114 RFTGVLA
-121 CSLMVLGTLI
+121 CSLMVLGTLL
-131 KYYAVTAGF
+131 KYYAVTTDFGTSSVAFFG
-140 PPTAV
+140 T
-145 VNFSLFTLHFSL
+145 HL
-157 PTSVAV
+157 PTSAAW

-217 APIARHFTLSTPLLL
+217 APIARHFTLSTPLLVAL
-232 SLSFLIIGLLAFLVF
+232 AFLIIGLLSFLVF
-247 CVMDRR
+247 CVMDRK
-253 LDQRNAADNIDTEE
+253 LDKKGQMVEE
-267 HGRTRNDKELCDI
+267 KN
-280 ATEEHGIT
+280 
-288 RNNDELRDNPCC
+288 
-300 SVANKTSDAEE
+300 SSSDE
-311 FRLLDIIVTLRN
+311 FRFSDILVTLRN
-323 PGFWLITLFCVLF
+323 PGFWLITIFCVLF

-346 STKLMVMKYGVDADL
+346 STKLMVIKYGVDPDI

-382 IYDRYGKGITLVI
+382 VFDRWGRGVTLVI

-410 PMHSSTTAITLM
+410 PIHSSAIAIALM
-422 VVLSIAYSLAPAA
+422 VVLSIGYSLAPAA

-470 VGKANE
+470 VGRANE
-476 TDPTYETSMLIFG
+476 TDPSYTTSMLIFG

-498 AIAMFYVDRR
+498 AIVMLYTDRKKG
-508 QHYGLQLPNIRK
+508 YGLQLPNIKKA

>member
-1 MNSEGDNR
+1 MNSDGDNK
-9 VTSSPPK
+9 VTISPPES
-16 LGGLSEGRGGLKQH
+16 GGVSEGRGGLKQH
-30 LVRLND
+30 LIRLND

-41 WTVLFIV
+41 WSVLFIV

-62 SPLETLLEASPS
+62 SPLETLLEASPA
-74 EGGLGWKPGDYGF
+74 EGGLGWTPGDYGF
-87 FSGASGL
+87 FSGSSGL

-114 RFTGVLS
+114 RFTGTLA
-121 CSLMVLGTLI
+121 CSLMIIGTLI
-131 KYYAVTAGF
+131 KYYAVIAGF
-140 PPTAV
+140 PPTDT
-145 VNFSLFTLHFSL
+145 FHLSLFTFHFSL

-217 APIARHFTLSTPLLL
+217 APVARHFTLSTPLLL
-232 SLSFLIIGLLAFLVF
+232 SLSLLIIGLLAFLVF

-253 LDQRNAADNIDTEE
+253 LDN
-267 HGRTRNDKELCDI
+267 KELSKLSKLSSNQKELSSD
-280 ATEEHGIT
+280 
-288 RNNDELRDNPCC
+288 NNDEFHF
-300 SVANKTSDAEE
+300 SD
-311 FRLLDIIVTLRN
+311 IGTTLRS

-346 STKLMVMKYGVDADL
+346 STKLMVMKYGVDPDV

-382 IYDRYGKGITLVI
+382 IYDRYGKGVTLVI

-410 PMHSSTTAITLM
+410 PMHSSTVAITLM
-422 VVLSIAYSLAPAA
+422 VILSVGYSLAPAA

-498 AIAMFYVDRR
+498 ALAMWYVDRR
-508 QHYGLQLPNIRK
+508 QGYGLQLPNIRK

>member
-1 MNSEGDNR
+1 MEEVIR
-9 VTSSPPK
+9 
-16 LGGLSEGRGGLKQH
+16 H
-30 LVRLND
+30 RLND
-36 SPVAR
+36 SPIAR

-62 SPLETLLEASPS
+62 SPLEALLEMPKA
-74 EGGLGWKPGDYGF
+74 EGGLGWTSSDYGF
-87 FSGASGL
+87 FSGSGSF

-114 RFTGVLS
+114 RFTGVLA
-121 CSLMVLGTLI
+121 CSLMVLGTLL
-131 KYYAVTAGF
+131 KYYAVTTDFGTSSVAFFG
-140 PPTAV
+140 TQ
-145 VNFSLFTLHFSL
+145 L
-157 PTSVAV
+157 PTSAAW
-163 ASLGFAV
+163 ASFGFAV

-217 APIARHFTLSTPLLL
+217 APIARHFTLSTPLLVAL
-232 SLSFLIIGLLAFLVF
+232 AFLIIGLLAFLVF
-247 CVMDRR
+247 CVMDRK
-253 LDQRNAADNIDTEE
+253 LDKNGQGMEE
-267 HGRTRNDKELCDI
+267 N
-280 ATEEHGIT
+280 
-288 RNNDELRDNPCC
+288 
-300 SVANKTSDAEE
+300 SSSSDE
-311 FRLLDIIVTLRN
+311 FRFSDIIVTLRN
-323 PGFWLITLFCVLF
+323 PGFWLITIFCVLF

-346 STKLMVMKYGVDADL
+346 STKLMVIKYGVDPDI

-382 IYDRYGKGITLVI
+382 VFDRFGRGVTLVI

-410 PMHSSTTAITLM
+410 PMHSSAIAIVLM
-422 VVLSIAYSLAPAA
+422 VVLSIGYSLAPAA

-470 VGKANE
+470 VGRANE
-476 TDPTYETSMLIFG
+476 TDPSYTTSMLIFG

-498 AIAMFYVDRR
+498 AIVMLYTDRKKG
-508 QHYGLQLPNIRK
+508 YGLQLPNIKKA